1 MKRTLLLFFPII
13 GLLWAC
19 TSVDKN
25 YTDTSH
31 ETSLRDPAAASEH
44 YEKLRGNRAD
54 YDPGAPKNSSWAKLY
69 ASAPN
74 YRQVGKA
81 VLGGGGEKFRWEMGP
96 MWYRGRLGKNQVKV
110 FVVGQEGAQDENV
123 SNRAFTGSTG
133 TKTQKFL
140 NHIGIF
146 RSYLFMNT
154 FVYTINGQLDGD
166 PKFNF
171 LEQGIGTK
179 NPELSPIVKY
189 RHELF
194 DNMLLE
200 NSGSVAL
207 FMGVGSGGK
216 ASLATWINARGGNC
230 SAAKELA
237 NCDTANMVVKGKSVP
252 KVLVIGVPHPG
263 GASAANGGTGALA
276 NIVNGFTSAA
286 NRVAEFKQQN
296 PNWLPF
302 DSDDDV
308 DEKGKKIS
316 ESARLSIMRAKYN
329 YKDAGVPYRDF
340 AFGTNKQMGAT
351 GTTSNRWKA
360 DSIQVF
366 STNGVYG
373 DKSAKYNEAALGN
386 KKYSKIS
393 SAGLSNSGFKTG
405 VDMPWEPPKYGTP
418 MADAYDPG
426 PCENYNPKQS
436 PCRIADM
443 MMNGWSE
450 DLFAQ
455 TQSSSFGPTSLYR
468 GNLQNPEILI
478 IADQTSH
485 DDFFSGRALTGEVGQ
500 KLQTWLEAKGVRDN
514 YAIIRTSPFDT
525 LIDDSKGTY
534 DEALLNNPVV
544 EKKITEL
551 IKEVMKNGT
560 QEVYT
565 IGKRAQ
571 ELAAK
576 IAPNVKAID
585 VEVKAKN
592 ISAIPRKDLPYHT
605 RWWMGTSGNRA
616 VRGNGGSTKGSVNGK
631 YHYYRFYAPDWN
643 NTYAVPSLDS
653 DVVKDIKQGLQEL
666 EK

>member
-1 MKRTLLLFFPII
+1 MKKNLLLFFPII
-13 GLLWAC
+13 SLLWAC
-19 TSVDKN
+19 TSAHKPYSSAANHQSDRWPAGA
-25 YTDTSH
+25 
-31 ETSLRDPAAASEH
+31 TSL
-44 YEKLRGNRAD
+44 YEKLRGNPAE

-96 MWYRGRLGKNQVKV
+96 MWYRGRLAKNQVKV

-133 TKTQKFL
+133 TKTQNFL

-179 NPELSPIVKY
+179 NPELSPVVKY

-200 NSGSVAL
+200 NSDSVAL
-207 FMGVGSGGK
+207 FMGVGAGGK

-230 SAAKELA
+230 SPTEMA

-263 GASAANGGTGALA
+263 GASAANGGAGALT
-276 NIVNGFTSAA
+276 NIIRGFTSAA
-286 NRVAEFKQQN
+286 NRVAEFKNLN

-302 DSDDDV
+302 DSEDDIDASGNKV
-308 DEKGKKIS
+308 S
-316 ESARLSIMRAKYN
+316 ESARLNIMKGKYN

-366 STNGVYG
+366 SANGVYG
-373 DKSAKYNEAALGN
+373 DKSAKYVEAALGN
-386 KKYSKIS
+386 KKYSNMNSI
-393 SAGLSNSGFKTG
+393 GLSKAEFKNG

-418 MADAYDPG
+418 MANSYDPG
-426 PCENYNPKQS
+426 PCPNYDNRKS
-436 PCRIADM
+436 ACKLADM
-443 MMNGWSE
+443 MMNGWNDE
-450 DLFAQ
+450 LFAQ
-455 TQSSSFGPTSLYR
+455 AQSASFGPTSIYR

-485 DDFFSGRALTGEVGQ
+485 DDFFSGRALTGEIGQ
-500 KLQTWLEAKGVRDN
+500 KLQTWLEEKGAKDN
-514 YAIIRTSPFDT
+514 YAIIRTSPLDT
-525 LIDDSKGTY
+525 LTDDNKGLHN
-534 DEALLNNPVV
+534 EALLRNAIV
-544 EKKITEL
+544 EKKVTEL

-560 QEVYT
+560 QEVYS
-565 IGKRAQ
+565 IGEWAK

-576 IAPNVKAID
+576 VAPNAKAID
-585 VEVKAKN
+585 AEVKAKN
-592 ISAIPRKDLPYHT
+592 ISVIPRKDLPYHT

-616 VRGNGGSTKGSVNGK
+616 ISGLGGSVKGKVQGK
-631 YHYYRFYAPDWN
+631 THYYRFYAPDWN
-643 NTYAVPSLDS
+643 NTYPVPSLDS
-653 DVVKDIKQGLQEL
+653 DAAKDIKQGLQDL
-666 EK
+666 GK

>member
-1 MKRTLLLFFPII
+1 MKKTHLFILPIL
-13 GLLWAC
+13 GLMLSC
-19 TSVDKN
+19 TSVFKEN
-25 YTDTSH
+25 MNP
-31 ETSLRDPAAASEH
+31 ELLQRDPAAASEH
-44 YEKLRGNRAD
+44 YEKLRGNPAH

-81 VLGGGGEKFRWEMGP
+81 VLGGSGEKFRWEMGP

-133 TKTQKFL
+133 TKTQNFL

-171 LEQGIGTK
+171 LEQGLGVK
-179 NPELSPIVKY
+179 NPELSPVVKY

-200 NSGSVAL
+200 NSDTVAI
-207 FMGVGSGGK
+207 FMGVGAGGK
-216 ASLATWINARGGNC
+216 ASLATWINARGGKC
-230 SAAKELA
+230 SVASEMQ
-237 NCDTANMVVKGKSVP
+237 NCDTTNMVVNGKAVP

-263 GASAANGGTGALA
+263 GASANNGGASALA
-276 NIVNGFTSAA
+276 NIIRGFTSAA

-296 PNWLPF
+296 PSWLTF
-302 DSDDDV
+302 DSADDF
-308 DEKGKKIS
+308 DESGRKVT
-316 ESARLSIMRAKYN
+316 ESARLNIMKGKYN

-366 STNGVYG
+366 SANGVYG
-373 DKSAKYNEAALGN
+373 DKSAKYSEAALGN
-386 KKYSKIS
+386 KKYSTIN
-393 SAGLSNSGFKTG
+393 SAGLSKAGFKNG

-418 MADAYDPG
+418 MADAYDSG
-426 PCENYNPKQS
+426 PCQNYNPNQS
-436 PCRIADM
+436 PCRLALM
-443 MMNGWSE
+443 MINDWDE
-450 DLFAQ
+450 DLFIQAQ
-455 TQSSSFGPTSLYR
+455 SASFGPTSLYR

-500 KLQTWLEAKGVRDN
+500 KLQTWLEEKGANDN
-514 YAIIRTSPFDT
+514 YAIIRTNPFDT
-525 LIDDSKGTY
+525 LIDDSKGLH
-534 DEALLNNPVV
+534 DQAILKNAAV
-544 EKKITEL
+544 EKKVTEL

-565 IGKRAQ
+565 IGDWAR
-571 ELAAK
+571 ELGVK
-576 IAPNVKAID
+576 IAPNAKAID
-585 VEVKAKN
+585 TEVKAKN
-592 ISAIPRKDLPYHT
+592 ISAIPRKDLPYHS

-616 VRGNGGSTKGSVNGK
+616 IRGNGGSAKGKVDGK

-643 NTYAVPSLDS
+643 NTYPVPSLNS
-653 DVVKDIKQGLQEL
+653 EVMQDIKQGLQDL
-666 EK
+666 GK